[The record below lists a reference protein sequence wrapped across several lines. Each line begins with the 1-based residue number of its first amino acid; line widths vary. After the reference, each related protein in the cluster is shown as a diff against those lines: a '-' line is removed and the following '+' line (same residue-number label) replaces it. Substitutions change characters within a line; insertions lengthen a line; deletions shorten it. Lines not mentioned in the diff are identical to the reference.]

1 MRIIEKLSTPLSKES
16 GPEQKKERKPGFMEA
31 IGAALLKNIA
41 YQDKISPE
49 LSKAE
54 NEFHKR
60 RGEKDPLAAKM
71 KNTD

>member
-1 MRIIEKLSTPLSKES
+1 MRIIEKLSTPPSEES

-54 NEFHKR
+54 NEFHKTKR
-60 RGEKDPLAAKM
+60 RKRSVSRKNEKY
-71 KNTD
+71 